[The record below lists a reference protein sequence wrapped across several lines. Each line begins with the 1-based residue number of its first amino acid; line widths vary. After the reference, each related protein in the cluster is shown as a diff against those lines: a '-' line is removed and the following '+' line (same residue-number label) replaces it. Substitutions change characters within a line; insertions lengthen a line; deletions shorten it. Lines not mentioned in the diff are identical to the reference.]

1 MEKLYRFPKPC
12 MLFRNTHIMS
22 ALAAAL
28 RDGNEEV
35 VNKVMDRQFAAYVTA
50 GTEARIY
57 AHLQESGMLLVEV
70 PGLKG
75 KWIVH
80 PSAIEP
86 AEDEPD
92 DEATLIE
99 GS

>member
-1 MEKLYRFPKPC
+1 VNKLYRFPKPC

-22 ALAAAL
+22 ALADAL
-28 RDGNEEV
+28 RDGNDEV

-50 GTEARIY
+50 GTEARIF

-70 PGLKG
+70 LGLTG

-86 AEDEPD
+86 LEEGQG
-92 DEATLIE
+92 DEAILIKE
-99 GS
+99 S

>member
-1 MEKLYRFPKPC
+1 

-22 ALAAAL
+22 ALAEAL

-35 VNKVMDRQFAAYVTA
+35 VNKVMDRQFAAYVNA
-50 GTEARIY
+50 GTEARIF

-70 PGLKG
+70 QGLTG

-86 AEDEPD
+86 LEDGPN
-92 DEATLIE
+92 DEAFPVN